1 MKILEHTST
10 HLTLQD
16 SAIGVLLGRLIGSI
30 FLFMGCVGLF
40 LFIESFEEVI
50 LNNLNNLDNLIK
62 ALSGGIGFM
71 IFNLAGGITL
81 VFFLPR
87 QTLWFDKQNGKL
99 MIKTERLLGTK
110 NIEYPI
116 CNITNVIVEKN
127 HYNSS
132 NGPTYSIYLK
142 IASKPKKIRLSSTS
156 FKKAQERANLI
167 RSFLN
172 IPL

>member
-16 SAIGVLLGRLIGSI
+16 SAIDVWLGRLIGSI

-40 LFIESFEEVI
+40 LVIESFKEVT
-50 LNNLNNLDNLIK
+50 LNNLDNLIK
-62 ALSGGIGFM
+62 ELSGGIGFM
-71 IFNLAGGITL
+71 IFNLAGGITF

-87 QTLWFDKQNGKL
+87 KTVWFDKQNRKL
-99 MIKTERLLGTK
+99 IVKAERLLGTK
-110 NIEYPI
+110 IIEYPI

-127 HYNSS
+127 YYSS
-132 NGPTYSIYLK
+132 NSPTYSIYLN

-156 FKKAQERANLI
+156 FKKAQERANLL

-172 IPL
+172 LSL